1 MNERHFDDACDRA
14 CTARRIGRGAR
25 AGRAGSGGRARGAT
39 PAALLCALLFAVTL
53 AGCASHGV
61 FQPRPVLSQRGT
73 VGDSDLNVAESALAA
88 GNAELAATLFERA
101 LKADPRSLPARVGL
115 GDAMYQTGE
124 LARAGVLYAQAAAAA
139 PDDPRAQLGLARVA
153 LRERHLDDA
162 LARYAKLNAA
172 HPDNIAAAAGLGTVL
187 DLLGRHDDAQR
198 VYRAT
203 LARHPDAHALT
214 TDLGL
219 SLVLA
224 NRAREGANVLLDVA
238 GLPNAPAQARED
250 LALAYGMLG
259 NDDAAKRILVHDLP
273 AASAEDN
280 LRFYRNVRERRAA
293 GVGAGSPAG
302 APGGAAGPHAA
313 TAAAAANAAAAATAA
328 NAAGA
333 IADAG
338 PAPVRAEIVK

>member
-1 MNERHFDDACDRA
+1 
-14 CTARRIGRGAR
+14 
-25 AGRAGSGGRARGAT
+25 
-39 PAALLCALLFAVTL
+39 
-53 AGCASHGV
+53 
-61 FQPRPVLSQRGT
+61 
-73 VGDSDLNVAESALAA
+73 
-88 GNAELAATLFERA
+88 
-101 LKADPRSLPARVGL
+101 
-115 GDAMYQTGE
+115 
-124 LARAGVLYAQAAAAA
+124 QAAAAA

-172 HPDNIAAAAGLGTVL
+172 RPDNIAAAAGLGTVL

-198 VYRAT
+198 VYRAA
-203 LARHPDAHALT
+203 LARHPDAHALK

-224 NRAREGANVLLDVA
+224 DRAREGANVLLDIA

-280 LRFYRNVRERRAA
+280 LRFYRNVRARRAA
-293 GVGAGSPAG
+293 GAGGGGAPGPAG
-302 APGGAAGPHAA
+302 AAGA
-313 TAAAAANAAAAATAA
+313 TNAANAANAA
-328 NAAGA
+328 NA
-333 IADAG
+333 
-338 PAPVRAEIVK
+338 

>member
-1 MNERHFDDACDRA
+1 M
-14 CTARRIGRGAR
+14 
-25 AGRAGSGGRARGAT
+25 
-39 PAALLCALLFAVTL
+39 PVALLFAALL

-73 VGDSDLNVAESALAA
+73 VGDGDLSVAESALAA
-88 GNAELAATLFERA
+88 GDAELAATLFERA
-101 LKADPRSLPARVGL
+101 LKADPRSLPAQVGL

-172 HPDNIAAAAGLGTVL
+172 RPDNIAAAAGLGTVL

-198 VYRAT
+198 VYRAA
-203 LARHPDAHALT
+203 LARHPDAHALK

-224 NRAREGANVLLDVA
+224 NRAREGANVLLDIA

-273 AASAEDN
+273 AASASYN
-280 LRFYRNVRERRAA
+280 FV
-293 GVGAGSPAG
+293 
-302 APGGAAGPHAA
+302 
-313 TAAAAANAAAAATAA
+313 
-328 NAAGA
+328 
-333 IADAG
+333 
-338 PAPVRAEIVK
+338 

>member
-1 MNERHFDDACDRA
+1 M
-14 CTARRIGRGAR
+14 
-25 AGRAGSGGRARGAT
+25 
-39 PAALLCALLFAVTL
+39 PAALLCALLFAATL

-61 FQPRPVLSQRGT
+61 FQPRPVLSQRGP
-73 VGDSDLNVAESALAA
+73 VGDSDLNVADSAPAA

-124 LARAGVLYAQAAAAA
+124 LARAGVLYAQAAAAAAA

-302 APGGAAGPHAA
+302 APGAAAGPHAA
-313 TAAAAANAAAAATAA
+313 TAAAAATAANAA

>member
-1 MNERHFDDACDRA
+1 MNDRHFDDACDGA
-14 CTARRIGRGAR
+14 CTARRPGRAARASRARSMGSMGGGIGAQR
-25 AGRAGSGGRARGAT
+25 AGRVRRAM
-39 PAALLCALLFAVTL
+39 PVALLL

-73 VGDSDLNVAESALAA
+73 VGDGDLSVAESALAA
-88 GNAELAATLFERA
+88 GDAELAATLFERA
-101 LKADPRSLPARVGL
+101 LKADPRSLPAQVGL

-172 HPDNIAAAAGLGTVL
+172 RPDNIAAAAGLGTVL

-198 VYRAT
+198 VYRAA
-203 LARHPDAHALT
+203 LARHPDAHALK

-224 NRAREGANVLLDVA
+224 DRAREGANVLLDIA

-280 LRFYRNVRERRAA
+280 LRFYRNVRARRAA
-293 GVGAGSPAG
+293 RGGS
-302 APGGAAGPHAA
+302 GGRRRTG
-313 TAAAAANAAAAATAA
+313 
-328 NAAGA
+328 
-333 IADAG
+333 
-338 PAPVRAEIVK
+338 